1 MIVPWKDLPP
11 ELQCPEVRPYYEI
24 LYRRRGRLLIK
35 RGFDIF
41 ASIVLLLLL
50 APVMFGI
57 AIWIRTDSPGPV
69 FFRQERVT
77 AFGKRFRICKFRTMR
92 TDAEQLGAK
101 LTADQDPRITRVGK
115 KIRDLRLDELPQLFN
130 ILKGDMSFTGT
141 RPEVPE
147 YVHQYAPEWRATL
160 LLPAGVTSTASV
172 LYRDEDETLRR
183 YTDMG
188 LSVDRAYVEHIL
200 PEKMEYNLKDIK
212 HFTLLHDL
220 VILVRTVI
228 AVIR

>member
-1 MIVPWKDLPP
+1 MIIPWKDLPP
-11 ELQCPEVRPYYEI
+11 ELQCPEVKPYYEI
-24 LYRRRGRLLIK
+24 LYRRRGRLLLK

-41 ASIVLLLLL
+41 ASVVLLLLL

-57 AIWIRTDSPGPV
+57 AVWIRTDSPGPV

-77 AFGKRFRICKFRTMR
+77 AFGKTFRICKFRTMV
-92 TDAEQLGAK
+92 TDAEQRGAK
-101 LTADQDPRITRVGK
+101 LTADKDPRITRVGR

-147 YVHQYAPEWRATL
+147 YVCQYAPEWRATL

-172 LYRDEDETLRR
+172 LYRDEDETLRK
-183 YTDMG
+183 YTNLG
-188 LSVDRAYVEHIL
+188 LPVDRAYLEHIL